1 MEDRQ
6 TLVRIFEIS
15 SRALHFTRK
24 LDRVIENNKFWGVCA
39 PLFEQRGRRLFI
51 FGRNEERGG
60 LPFLEGKPDEVSREM
75 RRIGKK

>member
-39 PLFEQRGRRLFI
+39 PLFEQRRRLFT
-51 FGRNEERGG
+51 FGRNEKRGGG
-60 LPFLEGKPDEVSREM
+60 LPFLEGKLDEVSREM
-75 RRIGKK
+75 RRIGK